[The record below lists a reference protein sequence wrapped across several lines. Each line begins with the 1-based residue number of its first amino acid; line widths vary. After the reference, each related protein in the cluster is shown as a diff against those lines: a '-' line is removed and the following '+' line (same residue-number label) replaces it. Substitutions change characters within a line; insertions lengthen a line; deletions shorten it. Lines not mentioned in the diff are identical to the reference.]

1 MDPRHAGAPLQEV
14 AADVSCP
21 LCGTDEVT
29 TSWKRHVFDYGS
41 GGSVAELSV
50 DVPVRSC
57 ASCELEFLDEPAE
70 GLKHEAVCRHLGVL
84 TPAEIRRIREDHG
97 MSRVAFAQV
106 TGLGEASLNRWE
118 NGLNIQTHANDRYLR
133 LLRHPGNM
141 RVVRAMTEPK
151 ASLPPAAAEA
161 GAQFRAIE
169 VNSAARKEQESFRL
183 LRTAA

>member
-1 MDPRHAGAPLQEV
+1 MDPRHAGVQLQEV

-21 LCGTDEVT
+21 LCGTDEVRT
-29 TSWKRHVFDYGS
+29 MWKRHVFDYGS

-70 GLKHEAVCRHLGVL
+70 VLKHEAICRHLGVL
-84 TPAEIRRIREDHG
+84 TPAEIRRTREDHG

-133 LLRHPGNM
+133 LLRHPGIM
-141 RVVRAMTEPK
+141 RELQAMTEPQ
-151 ASLPPAAAEA
+151 ASPRPAVAVARA
-161 GAQFRAIE
+161 RFRVLE
-169 VNSAARKEQESFRL
+169 VNSVVRKEQESFRL
-183 LRTAA
+183 RNAA

>member
-1 MDPRHAGAPLQEV
+1 MDPRHAGVQLQEV

-21 LCGTDEVT
+21 LCGTHEVT
-29 TSWKRHVFDYGS
+29 TSWKRHMFDYGS

-84 TPAEIRRIREDHG
+84 SPAEIRRIREAHG
-97 MSRVAFAQV
+97 MSRVSFAQV
-106 TGLGEASLNRWE
+106 TRLGEASLNRWE

-141 RVVRAMTEPK
+141 RELQALMEPG
-151 ASLPPAAAEA
+151 ASPRPAIAVP
-161 GAQFRAIE
+161 GARFRALE
-169 VNSAARKEQESFRL
+169 VNSAVRKQQESFRL
-183 LRTAA
+183 RSAA

>member
-1 MDPRHAGAPLQEV
+1 MDSRRSAAQLQQV

-41 GGSVAELSV
+41 GKSVAELSV
-50 DVPVRSC
+50 NVPVRSC

-70 GLKHEAVCRHLGVL
+70 RLKHEAVCKHFGVL
-84 TPAEIRRIREDHG
+84 TPAEIRRIREGHG
-97 MSRVAFAQV
+97 MSRVSFAQV

-133 LLRHPGNM
+133 LLKNPGTM
-141 RVVRAMTEPK
+141 RDLRALTEPQVSPRS
-151 ASLPPAAAEA
+151 AVAVA
-161 GAQFRAIE
+161 GERFRVLR
-169 VNSAARKEQESFRL
+169 VNSVVLKEQENFQ
-183 LRTAA
+183 LRIAA

>member
-1 MDPRHAGAPLQEV
+1 MNLGHSGARQQEV

-41 GGSVAELSV
+41 GESVAELSV
-50 DVPVRSC
+50 NVPVRSC

-70 GLKHEAVCRHLGVL
+70 RLRHEAVCRHLGVL
-84 TPAEIRRIREDHG
+84 TPAEVRRLRESHG
-97 MSRVAFAQV
+97 MSRAGFAQV

-133 LLRHPGNM
+133 LLKHPGIM
-141 RVVRAMTEPK
+141 RQLQALTEPQ
-151 ASLPPAAAEA
+151 APPRSAIVMVGER
-161 GAQFRAIE
+161 FRALQ
-169 VNSAARKEQESFRL
+169 VNSAVLKEQESFRL
-183 LRTAA
+183 RIAA

>member
-1 MDPRHAGAPLQEV
+1 MLQEV

-21 LCGTDEVT
+21 LCGTEEVT
-29 TSWKRHVFDYGS
+29 TCWKRHVFDYGS
-41 GGSVAELSV
+41 GESVAELSV

-84 TPAEIRRIREDHG
+84 TPAEIRRIREGHG
-97 MSRVAFAQV
+97 MSRAGFAQV

-133 LLRHPGNM
+133 LLEHPGIM
-141 RVVRAMTEPK
+141 RQLQALTEPK
-151 ASLPPAAAEA
+151 ASPRAAVAVA
-161 GAQFRAIE
+161 GERFRALK
-169 VNSAARKEQESFRL
+169 VTNVVLKKQENFRL
-183 LRTAA
+183 RIAA

>member
-1 MDPRHAGAPLQEV
+1 MDPRRSAAQLQEV

-41 GGSVAELSV
+41 GESVAELSV
-50 DVPVRSC
+50 NVPVRSC

-70 GLKHEAVCRHLGVL
+70 GLKHEAVCKHLGVL
-84 TPAEIRRIREDHG
+84 TPAEIRRIREDYG
-97 MSRVAFAQV
+97 MSRVALAQV

-133 LLRHPGNM
+133 LLKHPGIM
-141 RVVRAMTEPK
+141 RELQALTEPP
-151 ASLPPAAAEA
+151 APPRPAVAVVGE
-161 GAQFRAIE
+161 QFRALK
-169 VNSAARKEQESFRL
+169 VNSVVLKEQKSFRL
-183 LRTAA
+183 RIAA